1 MPIFLFDKQIC
12 YKRNFCLRIV
22 EDRYKQLIKMAS
34 HGSGKFPIV
43 PFTDKLP
50 VYADMVEI
58 VSITDQI

>member
-12 YKRNFCLRIV
+12 YKRNYSLRIV
-22 EDRYKQLIKMAS
+22 EERYKNLIKFAS

-50 VYADMVEI
+50 IYADMVEI
-58 VSITDQI
+58 